1 MRRFVIVLIL
11 LFFALTGCATLANSD
26 KDKAR
31 DATLEN
37 YAATLRFG
45 GGFSA
50 AWQFVDPK
58 VREAHPL
65 DAATKNRYSQVDV
78 GGYQT
83 DGPAPMDDNTIQQVA
98 QITLVVRSSQ
108 ASYDIVD
115 RQTWHWDEAGKH
127 WWLESGLPDITPPQ

>member
-1 MRRFVIVLIL
+1 MRRLIVLL
-11 LFFALTGCATLANSD
+11 AAFPFALAGCATIASSN

-31 DATLEN
+31 DMTLEN

-45 GGFSA
+45 GGFPA

-58 VREAHPL
+58 MRAAHPL
-65 DAATKNRYSQVDV
+65 DGKAKARYDSVEV
-78 GGYQT
+78 ASYQT
-83 DGPAPMDDNTIQQVA
+83 DGPVATDDNTIQQIA

-108 ASYDIVD
+108 TSYDIVD
-115 RQTWHWDEAGKH
+115 HEIWHWDETGKH